1 MKKDKQNKVVIE
13 KQTVKLKTCHV
24 NPLHQWM
31 ADIDWCPYCNKTAQ
45 ERIEYE
51 RKNPFGK
58 QEQYD
63 KRISKT

>member
-1 MKKDKQNKVVIE
+1 MKKDKQNKVVTE
-13 KQTVKLKTCHV
+13 KRPVKLKTCHV
-24 NPLHQWM
+24 KPLHQWM

-58 QEQYD
+58 
-63 KRISKT
+63 